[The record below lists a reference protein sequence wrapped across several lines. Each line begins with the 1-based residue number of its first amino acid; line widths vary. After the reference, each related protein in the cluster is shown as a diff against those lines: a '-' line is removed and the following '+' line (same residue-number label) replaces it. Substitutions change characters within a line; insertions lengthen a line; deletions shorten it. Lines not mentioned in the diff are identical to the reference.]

1 MCLTS
6 NESKAKHGS
15 VLTHWRDPEKEVRM
29 PRKGLFRR
37 WLPRLAA
44 GMVCGLLPFTL
55 SGSPAVAQ
63 DLSGLEG
70 YSPVISLPWLR
81 GEMKGRVT
89 WVQPISGNQN
99 IPDLGI
105 NWDLKDNFD
114 LSTGHWLVDY
124 MLRVQ
129 LSRLSGRFA
138 YEIRDFTGTAPF
150 QNVPGQP
157 SGGARFT
164 YTGIRLGADFDIVQ
178 RNRSRFGIDMD
189 FDLYSPNFTESIQ
202 TSGGKSIT
210 GPAAIT
216 LGIHGVYNPV
226 FCFWGVSTILEG
238 RARWPISDT
247 KVTDWELSAGL
258 VSPETMLGTMALK
271 GGYRHT
277 RVQFKDSQ
285 AFQGANLSTDFD
297 IVMSGVFGELV
308 YYY

>member
-1 MCLTS
+1 M
-6 NESKAKHGS
+6 NAKHGT
-15 VLTHWRDPEKEVRM
+15 VLTQWRDPKKEVRM

-37 WLPRLAA
+37 WLLRLAA
-44 GMVCGLLPFTL
+44 GLFCGVLLLPL
-55 SGSPAVAQ
+55 SGSLAIAQ
-63 DLSGLEG
+63 ELSGLEG
-70 YSPVISLPWLR
+70 YAPAISLPWLR

-89 WVQPISGNQN
+89 WVQPLSGNQN
-99 IPDLGI
+99 IHDLGI
-105 NWDLKDNFD
+105 NFDLKDDFD
-114 LSTGHWLVDY
+114 LSDGHLFVDY

-129 LSRLSGRFA
+129 LGRLSGRFI
-138 YEIRDFTGTAPF
+138 YEIRDFDGTAPF
-150 QNVPGQP
+150 QKVPGQP
-157 SGGARFT
+157 GSKARFT

-189 FDLYSPNFTESIQ
+189 FNLYSPNFTESIQ

-210 GPAAIT
+210 GSGPLT

-238 RARWPISDT
+238 RVRWPISDT

-271 GGYRHT
+271 GGYRRT
-277 RVQFKDSQ
+277 RVQFSDSQ
-285 AFQGANLSTDFD
+285 VLQNIGHSTDFD
-297 IVMSGVFGELV
+297 IVMGGVFGELV

>member
-1 MCLTS
+1 ML
-6 NESKAKHGS
+6 
-15 VLTHWRDPEKEVRM
+15 
-29 PRKGLFRR
+29 RKGLIGR
-37 WLPRLAA
+37 WLLRLAA
-44 GMVCGLLPFTL
+44 GIVWAVSLTTL
-55 SGSPAVAQ
+55 SGLPAAAQ
-63 DLSGLEG
+63 ELSGLVEG

-89 WVQPISGNQN
+89 WVQPVSGNQN

-105 NWDLKDNFD
+105 NFDLKDNFD
-114 LSTGHWLVDY
+114 LSAGRWSVDY

-129 LSRLSGRFA
+129 LSRLSGRLN
-138 YEIRDFTGTAPF
+138 YEIRDFTGTAPLN
-150 QNVPGQP
+150 NVPGQP
-157 SGGARFT
+157 AGTARFT

-178 RNRSRFGIDMD
+178 QNRSRFGLDMD

-202 TSGGKSIT
+202 TPGGKSIT
-210 GPAAIT
+210 GAAPIT

-238 RARWPISDT
+238 RVRWPISQT

-271 GGYRHT
+271 GGYRRT
-277 RVQFKDSQ
+277 RIQFSDSQ
-285 AFQGANLSTDFD
+285 LFQGQSFSTDFD
-297 IVMSGVFGELV
+297 IVTGGVFGELV